1 MKSMMKRLLL
11 LGLFAASAHAADKP
25 NVLFIAVDDL
35 KPMLGCYGDKV
46 IKTPQIDRL
55 AAQGTTFLNA
65 HCQQA
70 VCGPSRASLLTG
82 LRPDTTKVWDLKT
95 RLRDNLPDVV
105 TLPQHFK
112 DNGYN
117 SVGLG
122 KTFDPRSVDGMMKN
136 DPASW
141 SRPYVKT
148 EENPASQMGFVNEEF
163 VARAKTAKR
172 ENRGNWEKMKAAL
185 GGTPAVEIDQDVA
198 DDAYDDGIYAE
209 KAVEL
214 IGELS
219 KADKP
224 FFLAV
229 GFKKPHLPFVAPK
242 KYADL
247 YSDKDIRLAE
257 FEEMPVGAPQVHFQD
272 SWELKNGSYAGFKEF
287 QGKDLPEATAREL
300 VHGYM
305 ACVSYID
312 AQVGKLL
319 DALDEQGIADNT
331 IVVFWGDHGWHL
343 GDHGMWCKHT
353 NYEQA
358 TRVPMIIARRAKGG
372 RGTESMS
379 PAEFVDIFPTLCD
392 LAGIPK
398 LDVLEGDSLV
408 PVLDDPKAKV
418 KDYAVSQYPRGGG
431 KSTLMGYTLRD
442 GRYRYIRWVVQSE
455 PSQLKFEEF
464 YDYEADPLEKR
475 SLIGDPALSEEVKR
489 FREATDQF
497 LNRKDP

>member
-1 MKSMMKRLLL
+1 MMKRLLL
-11 LGLFAASAHAADKP
+11 LGLIAASAHAADKP

-35 KPMLGCYGDKV
+35 KPMLGCYGDEV
-46 IKTPQIDRL
+46 IKTPHIDRL
-55 AAQGTTFLNA
+55 ANHGTTFLNA

-82 LRPDTTKVWDLKT
+82 LRPDTTQVWDLKT
-95 RLRDNLPDVV
+95 RLRDKLPDVV

-112 DNGYN
+112 DNGYTAI
-117 SVGLG
+117 GLG

-148 EENPASQMGFVNEEF
+148 EENPASQMGFVNAAF
-163 VARAKTAKR
+163 VERAKKAKR

-185 GGTPAVEIDQDVA
+185 GGTPAVEIDQDVP
-198 DDAYDDGIYAE
+198 DNAYDDGIYAE

-219 KADKP
+219 KAEAP

-247 YSDKDIRLAE
+247 YSANDVRLAE
-257 FEEMPVGAPQVHFQD
+257 FQKMPEGAPKDHFQD
-272 SWELKNGSYAGFKEF
+272 SWELKNGSYAGYKEY
-287 QGKDLPEATAREL
+287 QGKELPEEEQRKL

-319 DALDEQGIADNT
+319 DALESEGVAENT

-372 RGTESMS
+372 EGTQSMS
-379 PAEFVDIFPTLCD
+379 PVEFVDLFPTLCD

-398 LDVLEGDSLV
+398 LKELEGVSLT
-408 PVLDDPKAKV
+408 PVLDDPQSSV

-431 KSTLMGYTLRD
+431 NHQLMGYTLRD
-442 GRYRYIRWVVQSE
+442 GRYRYIRWVTKGDPE
-455 PSQLKFEEF
+455 DLKFEEF
-464 YDYEADPLEKR
+464 YDYETDPLETR
-475 SLIGDPALSEEVKR
+475 SLIDESSLADEVKR
-489 FREATDQF
+489 FRAATDKF
-497 LNRKDP
+497 LNS

>member
-1 MKSMMKRLLL
+1 MIKSFVLS
-11 LGLFAASAHAADKP
+11 ASLAMSAFAADKP

-35 KPMLGCYGDKV
+35 KPMLGCYGDAV

-95 RLRDNLPDVV
+95 RLRDMIPDVV

-112 DNGYN
+112 ANGYT
-117 SVGLG
+117 SIGLG

-148 EENPASQMGFVNEEF
+148 QENPNSQMGFVEEGF
-163 VARAKTAKR
+163 VARAKKAKR
-172 ENRGNWEKMKAAL
+172 ENRGDWNKMKQAL
-185 GGTPAVEIDQDVA
+185 GGVPAVEIDQDVP

-214 IGELS
+214 IGELA
-219 KADKP
+219 KEEKP

-247 YSDKDIRLAE
+247 YSGDDIRLAE
-257 FEEMPVGAPQVHFQD
+257 FQEMPDGAPKDHFQD
-272 SWELKNGSYAGFKEF
+272 SWELKNGSYAGYKEY
-287 QGKDLPEATAREL
+287 QGKDLPEAEQRKL

-319 DALDEQGIADNT
+319 DALEKEGIAENT

-372 RGTESMS
+372 KGAESMS
-379 PAEFVDIFPTLCD
+379 PVEFVDIFPTLCE
-392 LAGIPK
+392 LAGIPTLK
-398 LDVLEGDSLV
+398 ELEGVSLT
-408 PVLDDPKAKV
+408 PVLSDPKAKV

-431 KSTLMGYTLRD
+431 KKQLMGYTLRD
-442 GRYRYIRWVVQSE
+442 GRYRYIRWVTKDDPSE
-455 PSQLKFEEF
+455 LKFEEF
-464 YDYEADPLEKR
+464 YDYETDPLEKR
-475 SLIGDPALSEEVKR
+475 SLIEDPGVAEEVKR
-489 FREATDQF
+489 FRAATDKF
-497 LNRKDP
+497 LKS